1 MKEKRYSLAIDIGAS
16 SGRHILGWIEDGKIK
31 TEEVYRFFN
40 GADEKDGKLVWD
52 VKRLCNEVLN
62 GLKKAGEIGKTP
74 TTVGIDTWAVDY
86 ALLDED
92 DRLFGEVY
100 AYRDARGKRAAEEVH
115 KKIPFESL
123 YEKTGV
129 QFQPFNT
136 VYQLFD
142 DKTEGRLK
150 RAKSFLMLPDYLSFF
165 LTGVKKQEY
174 TNALSTGLVNGKT
187 HKFDKDILKA
197 LGFDEGLFGELS
209 MPGQKVGT
217 FKKEIKEFLG
227 YDAEVV
233 LTATHDT
240 ASAVIAAPVERGE
253 PYISSGTWSLVGV
266 ERKTFSNDE
275 KSRLFNYSNE
285 GGDDYYFRFQKN
297 VTGLWIIQRVR
308 EEIAKD
314 YSFASIV
321 DLARKSENDYVF
333 DALSPELLSPESMT
347 ETIYEAVG
355 KRLTLGE
362 TAYCVFN
369 SLARSYVECI
379 REIQSITGE
388 EYRKLSV
395 IGGGSQNMLLNELTA
410 KYVGL
415 PVYAGPKEA
424 TAIGNLLIQF
434 IYCGEIESVESGRE
448 TIKKSFDITEVKP

>member
-40 GADEKDGKLVWD
+40 GADEKDGKLVWNI
-52 VKRLCNEVLN
+52 KRLCNEVLN
-62 GLKKAGEIGKTP
+62 GLKKAAEIGKTP

-86 ALLDED
+86 ALLGKD

-100 AYRDARGKRAAEEVH
+100 AYRDARGKRAAEKVH
-115 KKIPFESL
+115 EIIPFESL

-150 RAKSFLMLPDYLSFF
+150 MAKSFLMLPDYLSFF

-197 LGFDEGLFGELS
+197 LGFDERLFGKLS
-209 MPGQKVGT
+209 MPGEKVGT

-240 ASAVIAAPVERGE
+240 ASAVIAAPVKRGE
-253 PYISSGTWSLVGV
+253 PYVSSGTWSLVGV

-275 KSRLFNYSNE
+275 KSRFFNYSNE

-321 DLARKSENDYVF
+321 DLARKSENDYIF

-369 SLARSYVECI
+369 SLARSYAECI

-388 EYRKLSV
+388 EYQKLSV
-395 IGGGSQNMLLNELTA
+395 IGGGSRNMLLNELTA